1 MAETIAQSLI
11 PVAIEDEMRQAY
23 LDYSM
28 SVIVGRAL
36 PDVRDGLK
44 PVHRRILYAMFEQG
58 MLHNKRF
65 SKCAGTVGEV
75 LKKYHPHGDASV
87 YDAMVR
93 LAQEWNL
100 RALLVDGQGNFGS
113 IDGDSAAAYRYTE
126 ARLTKLAEAMLADID
141 KDTVDFGPNF
151 DDSTTEP
158 LVLPTRFPNLLVNG
172 SAGIAVGM
180 ATNIPPHN
188 LGEVIESCVYLID
201 HPDAQLRDL
210 LDPKIGGTLLN
221 GIQGPDF
228 PTGGLLMG
236 VGPIR
241 ALYETGR
248 AILKLRAK
256 VDVEVDKKTGRETIV
271 VLEVPYQVNKARAI
285 QAIAEMV
292 KDKKLEGISDLRD
305 ESSREGIRGVVE
317 TKRDAITGVVL
328 NNLYQHSALFQ
339 DSFGA
344 TMLAIDHGQP
354 RTLGVKAI
362 LQRFIA
368 HRRDV
373 VTRRTR
379 YDLRKAKER
388 EHILL
393 GYKIALD
400 HIDEIIAVIKA
411 SANREV
417 ASTQLQSLFELS
429 EIQAKAILEMQ
440 LQRLTGLEKE
450 KILNELLEIQ
460 ELITRLSAILGSE
473 QLLLSVIKDELRE
486 VQSNFADP
494 RRTEI
499 VGAAED
505 LSDEDLIAEE
515 DMVVTFSHTGYVKR
529 NPVSLYRAQRR
540 GGRGKSGAQ
549 ATDEDFIEQIF
560 VASTHAYLLIFT
572 TRGRVFWLKV
582 HNLPQAGRGARGKAI
597 INLVQLA
604 PDEKIAALLPV
615 KSLGGRAKQ
624 NEEVVADVIEETGA
638 VEAVAIDL
646 AGADPAVVDAA
657 AMESARS
664 EPAGVDST
672 AGELSVPDAAELDL
686 PESEAARVAAGAL
699 QVAAGPYLIFVTRNG
714 LIKRTRLL
722 AFARPRSTGLKA
734 LSIEENDSLVSVQ
747 LAKGDEDV
755 LIGTAQGMTI
765 RFVQKEARAMGRTA
779 FGVKGI
785 TLEAKDIVVG
795 AELAR
800 PGATLLT
807 MTENGYG
814 KRSAIE
820 DYRLTHRGG
829 KGVIDIKTSDRNGL
843 VVAMLQVT
851 DADELML
858 ITNRGMLI
866 RTRVAD
872 ISIIGRNTQGVR
884 LMDLTQEGE
893 KVVGATRAPEEREAD
908 AAAAVAAEQA
918 EQAGGAAPVDGP
930 AAQAESATPADR
942 ADPAGAADPDGEEP
956 DLGEDPEGEAD

>member
-1 MAETIAQSLI
+1 MADTTVPSLI

-58 MLHNKRF
+58 MLHNKRY

-201 HPDAQLRDL
+201 HPDALLRDL
-210 LDPKIGGTLLN
+210 MDPKIGGTLPG

-236 VGPIR
+236 VGPVR

-285 QAIAEMV
+285 QAIAELV
-292 KDKKLEGISDLRD
+292 KDKRLEGISDLRD

-317 TKRDAITGVVL
+317 TKRDAVTGVVL

-344 TMLAIDHGQP
+344 TLLAIDRGQP
-354 RTLGVKAI
+354 RTLGLKAI
-362 LQRFIA
+362 LERFIA

-379 YDLRKAKER
+379 YDLRKARER
-388 EHILL
+388 EHILA

-411 SANREV
+411 SANRET
-417 ASTQLQSLFELS
+417 ASLQLQSLFALS

-450 KILNELLEIQ
+450 KILTELAEVQ
-460 ELITRLSAILGSE
+460 ALITRLSAILSSE

-486 VQSNFADP
+486 VQNDFSDP

-499 VGAAED
+499 VGAVED
-505 LSDEDLIAEE
+505 LSDEDLIADE
-515 DMVVTFSHTGYVKR
+515 DMVVTFSHSGYVKR

-540 GGRGKSGAQ
+540 GGRGKAGAAQ
-549 ATDEDFIEQIF
+549 VDEDFIEQIF

-572 TRGRVFWLKV
+572 SKGRVFWLKV
-582 HNLPQAGRGARGKAI
+582 HNLPQAGRNARGKAI
-597 INLVQLA
+597 VNLVQLG

-615 KSLGGRAKQ
+615 KDLKAREKEGDEAEPLA
-624 NEEVVADVIEETGA
+624 EEPAAESAAEPVADDTA
-638 VEAVAIDL
+638 AAAVAT
-646 AGADPAVVDAA
+646 
-657 AMESARS
+657 
-664 EPAGVDST
+664 EPA
-672 AGELSVPDAAELDL
+672 AGESDTSPQ
-686 PESEAARVAAGAL
+686 SEAARVAVAAL
-699 QVAAGPYLIFVTRNG
+699 QIASGPYLIFVTQNG
-714 LIKRTRLL
+714 LIKRTKLA
-722 AFARPRSTGLKA
+722 AFARPRAAGLKA
-734 LSIEENDSLVSVQ
+734 LSIEENDSLVSV
-747 LAKGDEDV
+747 LFGKGDEDV

-765 RFVQKEARAMGRTA
+765 RFEQREARAMGRTA

-785 TLEAKDIVVG
+785 TLEAGDIVVG
-795 AELAR
+795 AELAH

-807 MTENGYG
+807 ITENGYG
-814 KRSAIE
+814 KRSTIE

-858 ITNRGMLI
+858 ITNKGMLI

-908 AAAAVAAEQA
+908 AAAAVAQDQEDDDSEGGDGGAGEGGSGTGGTGNGA
-918 EQAGGAAPVDGP
+918 AGGGGDEPG
-930 AAQAESATPADR
+930 
-942 ADPAGAADPDGEEP
+942 GNGNPDG
-956 DLGEDPEGEAD
+956 GGA

>member
-1 MAETIAQSLI
+1 MAEAIGPQLV

-126 ARLTKLAEAMLADID
+126 ARLTRLAEFMLADID
-141 KDTVDFGPNF
+141 KETVDFGPNF

-188 LGEVIESCVYLID
+188 LGEVIESCIHLID
-201 HPDAQLRDL
+201 HPEAQLRDL
-210 LDPKIGGTLLN
+210 IDPKLGGTLLG

-228 PTGGLLMG
+228 PTGGILMG
-236 VGPIR
+236 VGPVR
-241 ALYETGR
+241 ALYEMGR
-248 AILKLRAK
+248 GILRMRAR
-256 VDVEVDKKTGRETIV
+256 VEIEIDKRTEREKIV
-271 VLEVPYQVNKARAI
+271 VTEVPYQVNKARAI
-285 QAIAEMV
+285 QAIADLV
-292 KDKKLEGISDLRD
+292 KDKRLEGISDLRD
-305 ESSREGIRGVVE
+305 ESSREGIRAVVE

-328 NNLYQHSALFQ
+328 NNLYQHSSLFQ
-339 DSFGA
+339 DTFGA
-344 TMLAIDHGQP
+344 TMLSIDHGQP
-354 RTLGVKAI
+354 KTLGLKAI
-362 LQRFIA
+362 LERFIH

-379 YDLRKAKER
+379 YELRKARER

-400 HIDEIIAVIKA
+400 HIDEIIALIKA
-411 SANREV
+411 SKTREE
-417 ASTQLQSLFELS
+417 ASTKLQSFYALS

-450 KILNELLEIQ
+450 KIVAELAEVQ
-460 ELITRLSAILGSE
+460 ALITRLSAILSSE
-473 QLLLSVIKDELRE
+473 ELLLSVIKDEMRE
-486 VQSNFADP
+486 VKTLFADP

-499 VGAAED
+499 QGAATD

-515 DMVVTFSHTGYVKR
+515 DMVVTFSHQGYVKR
-529 NPVSLYRAQRR
+529 NPVSLYRAQKR
-540 GGRGKSGAQ
+540 GGRGKAGA
-549 ATDEDFIEQIF
+549 ATSDEDFIEQIF
-560 VASTHAYLLIFT
+560 VASTHAYVLIFT
-572 TRGRVFWLKV
+572 TKGRLFWLKV
-582 HNLPQAGRGARGKAI
+582 HELPQAGRAARGKAI
-597 INLVQLA
+597 INLVPLQQ
-604 PDEKIAALLPV
+604 DEKIAALLPV
-615 KSLGGRAKQ
+615 KELKAKEADAAAVEDDAPPAEDTPPPPVAEG
-624 NEEVVADVIEETGA
+624 EEVV
-638 VEAVAIDL
+638 
-646 AGADPAVVDAA
+646 
-657 AMESARS
+657 
-664 EPAGVDST
+664 
-672 AGELSVPDAAELDL
+672 
-686 PESEAARVAAGAL
+686 ESEATRVAAKAV
-699 QVAAGPYLIFVTRNG
+699 QVAAGPYIIFVTQNG
-714 LIKRTRLL
+714 LIKRTKL
-722 AFARPRSTGLKA
+722 AAFSRPRPSGLKA
-734 LSIEENDSLVSVQ
+734 LSIEENDSLISVM

-755 LIGTAQGMTI
+755 VIGTSTGMAI
-765 RFVQKEARAMGRTA
+765 RFDQKEARAMGRTA

-785 TLEAKDIVVG
+785 TLEGGDTVVG
-795 AELAR
+795 AELAK

-807 MTENGYG
+807 VTENGYG
-814 KRSAIE
+814 KRTAIE

-829 KGVIDIKTSDRNGL
+829 KGVIDIKTSDRNGK

-858 ITNRGMLI
+858 ITNKGTLI

-872 ISIIGRNTQGVR
+872 VSVIGRNTQGVR
-884 LMDLTQEGE
+884 LMGLQQEGE
-893 KVVGATRAPEEREAD
+893 KVVGSTRAPEEREAD
-908 AAAAVAAEQA
+908 AAAAVATD
-918 EQAGGAAPVDGP
+918 QAGSEDDDGGP
-930 AAQAESATPADR
+930 
-942 ADPAGAADPDGEEP
+942 PDG
-956 DLGEDPEGEAD
+956 GE